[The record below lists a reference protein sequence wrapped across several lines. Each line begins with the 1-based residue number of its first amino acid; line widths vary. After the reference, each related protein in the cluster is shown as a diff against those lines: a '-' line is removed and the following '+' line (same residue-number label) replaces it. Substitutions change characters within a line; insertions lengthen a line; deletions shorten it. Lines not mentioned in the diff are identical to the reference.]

1 MKVFMIIAL
10 KVLIGVYLTIQR
22 LKSKSVVGFKP
33 IADTNGELAKY
44 EFYVTPVTTYELNDF
59 YFEEE

>member
-22 LKSKSVVGFKP
+22 LKNKSVVGFKP
-33 IADTNGELAKY
+33 IADTNEELAKY
-44 EFYVTPVTTYELNDF
+44 EFYVIPVITFELNDF

>member
-44 EFYVTPVTTYELNDF
+44 EFYVILINTYELNEF